1 MPATGVK
8 VAFQV
13 VGLADPAEPTA
24 QFTVPFSLGNSGE
37 ITVTK
42 ATQADQATIN
52 VQKLCKVSGEELGSM
67 GVPLK
72 LTRGGKSILICCQ
85 GCVKAVKADPD
96 KFFGSQA
103 SAPAAKGE
111 HDHKH

>member
-1 MPATGVK
+1 
-8 VAFQV
+8 
-13 VGLADPAEPTA
+13 
-24 QFTVPFSLGNSGE
+24 
-37 ITVTK
+37 
-42 ATQADQATIN
+42 
-52 VQKLCKVSGEELGSM
+52 M

-85 GCVKAVKADPD
+85 GCVKAVKADPGE
-96 KFFGSQA
+96 FFGSQA